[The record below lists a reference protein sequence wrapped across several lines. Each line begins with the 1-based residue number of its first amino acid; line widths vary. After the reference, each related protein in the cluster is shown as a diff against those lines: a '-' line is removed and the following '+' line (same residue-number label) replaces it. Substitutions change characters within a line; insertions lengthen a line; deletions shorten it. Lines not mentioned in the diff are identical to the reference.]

1 MESSVSP
8 IPAPEEPKQIRVVIV
23 DDHPA
28 ILMGLRSMLSEEDSI
43 QVVAT
48 FESGEALEH
57 AGADLRPEVVL
68 LDLRM
73 PGTRGVDCIAAL
85 LRCFPSVRILVISS
99 YDMDEEIFRALEAGA
114 LGYIGKNAGQ
124 EEIVRAIRKVYGR
137 GQSLPPKIAQR
148 LHNRRNDLTA
158 RELEVLTRVA
168 RGHTSKQIAASLR
181 ISEFTVR
188 NHVNS
193 VIGKLHVQDRTEA
206 AVVALKRGLVRM
218 EDV

>member
-1 MESSVSP
+1 MTN
-8 IPAPEEPKQIRVVIV
+8 ARAEEPKPIRVVIV

-43 QVVAT
+43 QVVGT
-48 FESGEALEH
+48 FESGSALEH
-57 AGADLRPEVVL
+57 AGADLLPEVVL

-73 PGTRGVDCIAAL
+73 PGSSGVDCITML

-99 YDMDEEIFRALEAGA
+99 YDMDEEIFHALEAGA
-114 LGYIGKNAGQ
+114 LGYISKSAGQ

-137 GQSLPPKIAQR
+137 GHSVPPKIAQR
-148 LHNRRNDLTA
+148 LRNRRNDLTA
-158 RELEVLTRVA
+158 RELEILTQVA
-168 RGHTSKQIAASLR
+168 RGHTSKQIAASLK